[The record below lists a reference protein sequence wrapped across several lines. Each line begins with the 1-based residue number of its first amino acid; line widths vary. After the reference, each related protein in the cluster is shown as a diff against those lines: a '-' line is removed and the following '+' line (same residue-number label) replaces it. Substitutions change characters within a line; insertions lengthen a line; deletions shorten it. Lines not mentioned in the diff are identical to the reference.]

1 MLLKLLKKLLGYYDD
16 GDLSYICDY
25 CENFIW
31 FDKKINK
38 KLDFN
43 PHVCADIFSFYK
55 CIWYYYNF

>member
-31 FDKKINK
+31 FDKKINENCTK
-38 KLDFN
+38 IIK
-43 PHVCADIFSFYK
+43 DIYF
-55 CIWYYYNF
+55 